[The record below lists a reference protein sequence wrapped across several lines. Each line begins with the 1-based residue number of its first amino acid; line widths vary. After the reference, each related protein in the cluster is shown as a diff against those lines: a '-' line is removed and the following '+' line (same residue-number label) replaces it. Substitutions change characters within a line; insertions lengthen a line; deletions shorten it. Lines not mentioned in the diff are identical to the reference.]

1 MQIAIYSRNSIA
13 RQAEGILRLARRLRD
28 KGVTTLLYEPFFY
41 SLSSNERQLLLPTV
55 NLFADV
61 KDLSPEVLCLMSIG
75 GDGTF
80 LNAASLVFGTD
91 IPLVGVSTGRLGFLS
106 SVSIDKVG
114 EAMKCILAGDFD
126 VERRTILQ
134 VEGCTDQRQYVL
146 NEVCLQKRG
155 APIAEIN
162 VHING
167 EFLNNY
173 WADGVIVATPTG
185 STAYS
190 LSAGGPIVVPDA
202 RCLIVS
208 PIAPHSLNMRP
219 VIIPDS
225 SLLEL
230 EMITRDG
237 RIIVGV
243 DNKSYELPTSTKLK
257 VQKATTTVGFVKFK
271 QINFYQTLRKK
282 LLWGA
287 DARG

>member
-1 MQIAIYSRNSIA
+1 MQIAIYSRIA
-13 RQAEGILRLARRLRD
+13 RQAECTLRLARCLHD
-28 KGVTTLLYEPFFY
+28 KGITTLLYEPFFN
-41 SLSSNERQLLLPTV
+41 SLSSNERQQLLPIVT
-55 NLFADV
+55 LFAEA
-61 KDLSPEVLCLMSIG
+61 KELSPEVACLMSVG

-80 LNAASLVFGTD
+80 LTAASLVFGTN
-91 IPLVGVSTGRLGFLS
+91 IPLVGISTGRLGFLP
-106 SVSIDKVG
+106 SVSIDKVD
-114 EAMKCILAGDFD
+114 EAVECILAGDYD
-126 VERRTILQ
+126 VERRSMLQ
-134 VEGCTDQRQYVL
+134 VEGCTGQQHYVL

-173 WADGVIVATPTG
+173 WADGLIIATPTG

-190 LSAGGPIVVPDA
+190 LSAGGPIVTPDA
-202 RCLIVS
+202 PCLIVS
-208 PIAPHSLNMRP
+208 PIAPHSLSIRP
-219 VIIPDS
+219 VVIPDS

-237 RIIVGV
+237 RLIVGV

-257 VQKATTTVGFVKFK
+257 VQKAAITVGFIKLK
-271 QINFYQTLRKK
+271 QVNFYQTLRKK